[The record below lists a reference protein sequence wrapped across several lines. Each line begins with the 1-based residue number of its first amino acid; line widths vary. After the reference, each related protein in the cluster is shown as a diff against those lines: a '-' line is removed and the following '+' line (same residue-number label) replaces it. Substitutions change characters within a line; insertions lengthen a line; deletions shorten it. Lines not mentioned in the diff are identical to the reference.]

1 MVVDEPVPALVS
13 LNEAQAFLRLA
24 GGDEEALVAGLIRT
38 ASTLCEQFVGQ
49 ALVERDFREIVS
61 ATGEWQR
68 LRSFPVRSISS
79 VSAIDLEGSPV
90 ILAPAEYG
98 IDIDTEGRGWVR
110 CRTALGRMQAEV
122 RGTAG
127 LAKDTNAVPE
137 PLRQGVL
144 RLVAHLFA
152 ERDSAG
158 GEPPAAVT
166 ALWRP
171 YRRLSL
177 AA

>member
-1 MVVDEPVPALVS
+1 MVIDEPVPSLVS
-13 LNEAQAFLRLA
+13 LNEAQAFLRLDS
-24 GGDEEALVAGLIRT
+24 GDEEALVAGLIRT
-38 ASTLCEQFVGQ
+38 ASTLCEQFAGQ
-49 ALVERDFREIVS
+49 ALIERDFREVAS

-68 LRSFPVRSISS
+68 LRAFPVRSISS
-79 VSAIDLEGSPV
+79 VSALDLGATSV
-90 ILAPAEYG
+90 TLAPAEYG
-98 IDIDTEGRGWVR
+98 VDIDAEGRGWVR
-110 CRTALGRMQAEV
+110 CRPAPGRMQAEV

-127 LAKDTNAVPE
+127 LAKDANGVPE

-152 ERDSAG
+152 NRDGAG